1 MDNFFQRYIDSW
13 RFNGWL
19 VHDIFLGIVIGVG
32 LLLLLYVLFKR
43 RLNAAFVITFII
55 YAFLG
60 NLLMIAFGLA
70 GRSFPIHSE
79 SPIYT
84 DDAQKIA
91 IQMVEGSENNGTSN
105 GITQI
110 ISHHQIVAINLQTGE
125 KQWSKYSSSKET
137 LIGNFMG
144 GLLVHHRDGEYGKL
158 SLLDIQTGKEKLS
171 EKEFA
176 KKHKQLIDVLENGSH
191 NIVLLQNN
199 LYLEGVDGKF
209 YSFDG
214 KKLSE
219 DNKAEKYLSTKFFVE
234 TDIPGYFASH
244 NQPLED
250 YDKVRD
256 FSSNV
261 LAEPAIQAYKNLEP
275 AVLDVDLQQQTA
287 IVSYRQTKRESADSI
302 VLSYD
307 MKNHRM
313 LWEENIGVVN
323 TEQKNP
329 GVRTFENYYAI
340 QAGDE
345 FLLLDKDT
353 KKEMFR
359 YQLRWNRPV
368 REN

>member
-1 MDNFFQRYIDSW
+1 LDNFFHRYIDSW

-32 LLLLLYVLFKR
+32 LLFLVYVLFKR
-43 RLNAAFVITFII
+43 RLKAAFVITFIL
-55 YAFLG
+55 YVFLG
-60 NLLMIAFGLA
+60 NLLMIVFGLA
-70 GRSFPIHSE
+70 GRSFPINSE

-91 IQMVEGSENNGTSN
+91 VQMVEGSENNGTSN

-110 ISHHQIVAINLQTGE
+110 ISHHQIIAINLQTGE

-137 LIGNFMG
+137 VIGNFMG
-144 GLLVHHRDGEYGKL
+144 GLLIYHRDGEYGNL

-171 EKEFA
+171 KKEFA
-176 KKHKQLIDVLENGSH
+176 KKHKQLIDVLNNGSH

-209 YSFDG
+209 YRFDG
-214 KKLSE
+214 KKLME
-219 DNKAEKYLSTKFFVE
+219 DTKAEKYLSTKFFIE
-234 TDIPGYFASH
+234 SDIPSYFASH

-250 YDKVRD
+250 YEEVRE
-256 FSSNV
+256 FSNHV
-261 LAEPAIQAYKNLEP
+261 LAEPAIQTYKNLEP

-287 IVSYRQTKRESADSI
+287 ILSYQQTKRESADRI
-302 VLSYD
+302 LLLYD
-307 MKNHRM
+307 MKNHRI

-329 GVRTFENYYAI
+329 GVRTLQNYYAI

-359 YQLRWNRPV
+359 YHLRWNRPV
-368 REN
+368 R

>member
-1 MDNFFQRYIDSW
+1 MINFFQRYIDSW
-13 RFNGWL
+13 RFNGWF
-19 VHDIFLGIVIGVG
+19 VHDIFLGIIIAVG

-43 RLNAAFVITFII
+43 PRKGVIIIIFII

-70 GRSFPIHSE
+70 GRSFPINSV

-84 DDAQKIA
+84 DDVQKVA
-91 IQMVEGSENNGTSN
+91 VQMVEGSENNGTTN

-125 KQWSKYSSSKET
+125 KQWAKSSSSKET
-137 LIGNFMG
+137 LIGYFMG
-144 GLLVHHRDGEYGKL
+144 GLLVHHRDGENGKF
-158 SLLDIQTGKEKLS
+158 SLLDIHTGNEKLS
-171 EKEFA
+171 EKEFT

-209 YSFDG
+209 YRFDG

-219 DNKAEKYLSTKFFVE
+219 DNKAEKYISTKFFVE
-234 TDIPGYFASH
+234 SDIPGYFASH

-250 YDKVRD
+250 YDAVRE
-256 FSSNV
+256 FSNNV
-261 LAEPAIQAYKNLEP
+261 LAEPAIQTYKNLEP
-275 AVLDVDLQQQTA
+275 AIVDVDLQQQTA

-313 LWEENIGVVN
+313 MWEENIGVVN

-329 GVRTFENYYAI
+329 GVRTLENYYAI

-359 YQLRWNRPV
+359 YLLRWNRPA
-368 REN
+368 R

>member
-1 MDNFFQRYIDSW
+1 MNSW
-13 RFNGWL
+13 RFTGWL

-32 LLLLLYVLFKR
+32 LLFVLYVLFKR
-43 RLNAAFVITFII
+43 RLNVALIVTFIL

-60 NLLMIAFGLA
+60 NLLMIVFGLA
-70 GRSFPIHSE
+70 GRSFPINSE

-91 IQMVEGSENNGTSN
+91 VQMVEGSENNGTSN

-110 ISHHQIVAINLQTGE
+110 ISHHQIIAINLQTGE
-125 KQWSKYSSSKET
+125 KQWTKSSSSKET
-137 LIGNFMG
+137 LIGYFMG

-158 SLLDIQTGKEKLS
+158 SLLDMTTGREKLS
-171 EKEFA
+171 EREFTE
-176 KKHKQLIDVLENGSH
+176 KHKQLIDVLDIGSH
-191 NIVLLQNN
+191 NIVLLGNN

-214 KKLSE
+214 KKLAE
-219 DNKAEKYLSTKFFVE
+219 DNNAETYLSTKFFIE
-234 TDIPGYFASH
+234 SDIPGYFASH
-244 NQPLED
+244 NQPLEN
-250 YDKVRD
+250 YDEVRE

-261 LAEPAIQAYKNLEP
+261 LAEPSIQTFKNLEP

-287 IVSYRQTKRESADSI
+287 IVSYRKTKRESADRI

-307 MKNHRM
+307 MKNHRII
-313 LWEENIGVVN
+313 WEENIGVVN

-329 GVRTFENYYAI
+329 GVRTLENYYAI

-353 KKEMFR
+353 RKEMFR

-368 REN
+368 R

>member
-1 MDNFFQRYIDSW
+1 MNSW
-13 RFNGWL
+13 RFTGWL
-19 VHDIFLGIVIGVG
+19 VHDIFLGIVISVG
-32 LLLLLYVLFKR
+32 LLFVLYALFKR
-43 RLNAAFVITFII
+43 RLNVALIVTFIL

-60 NLLMIAFGLA
+60 NLLMIVFGLA
-70 GRSFPIHSE
+70 GRSFPINSE

-91 IQMVEGSENNGTSN
+91 VQMVEGSENNGTGN

-110 ISHHQIVAINLQTGE
+110 ISHHQIIAINLQTGE
-125 KQWSKYSSSKET
+125 KQWTKSSSSKET
-137 LIGNFMG
+137 LIGYFMG

-158 SLLDIQTGKEKLS
+158 SLLDMTTGREKLS
-171 EKEFA
+171 EREFTE
-176 KKHKQLIDVLENGSH
+176 KHKQLIDVLDIGSH
-191 NIVLLQNN
+191 NIVLLGNN

-214 KKLSE
+214 KKLAE
-219 DNKAEKYLSTKFFVE
+219 DNNAETYLSTKFFIE
-234 TDIPGYFASH
+234 SDIPGYFASH
-244 NQPLED
+244 NQPLEN
-250 YDKVRD
+250 YDEVRE

-261 LAEPAIQAYKNLEP
+261 LAEPSIQTFKNLEP

-287 IVSYRQTKRESADSI
+287 IVSYRKTKRESADSI

-307 MKNHRM
+307 MKNHRII
-313 LWEENIGVVN
+313 WEENIGVVN

-329 GVRTFENYYAI
+329 GVRTLENYYAI

-353 KKEMFR
+353 RKEMFR

-368 REN
+368 R